1 MKNLRSK
8 RNAAHR
14 KFKAEKTNTE
24 LKNKFINSRKIFE
37 AALIQSKKTYYYDKF
52 KSCIGNGRQTYKLL
66 NELKGKSNERSK
78 FPILT
83 STQKKFNKPTERDN
97 ANVFNEYF
105 SNIGKKVSEHLDKTY
120 EPNFPKNPYSMFLT
134 KTDEK
139 EIKEIINKL
148 DDKSSSGYDSISN
161 KIVKAVSASVTP
173 YLVSLINL
181 SIRKGVFPDELKKA
195 KVLPLFKEGS
205 KLEEGNY
212 RPISLLIV
220 WSKIYERVL
229 HNRIYNFFEHF
240 SLFHSKQFGFRSKH
254 STIDAL
260 VELTEK
266 IRQNYTNCE
275 TTSFFIDLKKAFDTI
290 NHTLLLTKLERYGIR
305 GNCLKWIQSYLENRK
320 QKVELNGTSSSWLEI
335 TCGVPQGSILGPL
348 LFLIYINDM
357 PLVCKTVKVLLFADD
372 TNIEA
377 IGCCY
382 ADVSEDLKNLNRWL
396 DQNKLVLNMTKTTQI
411 NFKNN
416 SFKKKFSLCE
426 TEINIDVV
434 CKYLGIKIDSKL
446 SFKTHIDYVKK
457 KISKQCGILAKLRH
471 YVPREQLIRYYKTN
485 IAPILQYG
493 ALVYCCCSF
502 SNLNPLYILQK
513 KALKTIYFRKRHES
527 CEDIFSKHELLSI
540 YELHIYELLKFVLK
554 AINNL
559 HSQTYCNNLYTKKS
573 HQVTRKGGLMLLK
586 EPLCKQRIKYHSIA
600 SRGARLYNKL
610 KSIGIISP
618 ELDNATSE
626 EVTNFCHKLKSSYL
640 VNNNELVKFIFD

>member
-1 MKNLRSK
+1 
-8 RNAAHR
+8 
-14 KFKAEKTNTE
+14 
-24 LKNKFINSRKIFE
+24 
-37 AALIQSKKTYYYDKF
+37 
-52 KSCIGNGRQTYKLL
+52 
-66 NELKGKSNERSK
+66 
-78 FPILT
+78 
-83 STQKKFNKPTERDN
+83 
-97 ANVFNEYF
+97 
-105 SNIGKKVSEHLDKTY
+105 
-120 EPNFPKNPYSMFLT
+120 MFLT

-290 NHTLLLTKLERYGIR
+290 NHKLLLTKLERYGIR
-305 GNCLKWIQSYLENRK
+305 GNCLNWIQSYLENRK

-513 KALKTIYFRKRHES
+513 KL
-527 CEDIFSKHELLSI
+527 
-540 YELHIYELLKFVLK
+540 
-554 AINNL
+554 
-559 HSQTYCNNLYTKKS
+559 
-573 HQVTRKGGLMLLK
+573 
-586 EPLCKQRIKYHSIA
+586 
-600 SRGARLYNKL
+600 
-610 KSIGIISP
+610 
-618 ELDNATSE
+618 
-626 EVTNFCHKLKSSYL
+626 
-640 VNNNELVKFIFD
+640 

>member
-1 MKNLRSK
+1 
-8 RNAAHR
+8 
-14 KFKAEKTNTE
+14 
-24 LKNKFINSRKIFE
+24 
-37 AALIQSKKTYYYDKF
+37 
-52 KSCIGNGRQTYKLL
+52 
-66 NELKGKSNERSK
+66 
-78 FPILT
+78 
-83 STQKKFNKPTERDN
+83 
-97 ANVFNEYF
+97 
-105 SNIGKKVSEHLDKTY
+105 
-120 EPNFPKNPYSMFLT
+120 MFLT

-161 KIVKAVSASVTP
+161 KIVKTVSASVTP

-290 NHTLLLTKLERYGIR
+290 NHKLLLTKLERYGIR

-357 PLVCKTVKVLLFADD
+357 PLVCKTVKILLFADD

-396 DQNKLVLNMTKTTQI
+396 DQNKLVLNMTKTTQV

-426 TEINIDVV
+426 TEININSV
-434 CKYLGIKIDSKL
+434 CNYLGFKTDLKL
-446 SFKTHIDYVKK
+446 SFKTHVDYVNKK
-457 KISKQCGILAKLRH
+457 LA
-471 YVPREQLIRYYKTN
+471 
-485 IAPILQYG
+485 
-493 ALVYCCCSF
+493 
-502 SNLNPLYILQK
+502 
-513 KALKTIYFRKRHES
+513 
-527 CEDIFSKHELLSI
+527 
-540 YELHIYELLKFVLK
+540 
-554 AINNL
+554 NNAA
-559 HSQTYCNNLYTKKS
+559 Y
-573 HQVTRKGGLMLLK
+573 
-586 EPLCKQRIKYHSIA
+586 
-600 SRGARLYNKL
+600 
-610 KSIGIISP
+610 
-618 ELDNATSE
+618 
-626 EVTNFCHKLKSSYL
+626 
-640 VNNNELVKFIFD
+640 